1 MRPFFVPNL
10 AGMRAVIQ
18 RAARAAVHIDGAVHG
33 AIERGLVVLLGVEP
47 RDTEADAEW
56 LAGKI
61 TGMRIFSD
69 ADGKMNLDL
78 AGAGGGLLVVSQFT
92 LHASYKKGN
101 RPGFT
106 GAAHPDQAIPLYES
120 FLAACERLTGTPPQR
135 GRFGADMQ
143 VELVNDGP
151 VTICLDTWNKE

>member
-1 MRPFFVPNL
+1 M
-10 AGMRAVIQ
+10 
-18 RAARAAVHIDGAVHG
+18 HIDGAVHG
-33 AIERGLVVLLGVEP
+33 AIDWGLVVLLGVEP
-47 RDTEADAEW
+47 RDTEADADW
-56 LAGKI
+56 LASKI
-61 TGMRIFSD
+61 VGMRIFSD
-69 ADGKMNLDL
+69 EAGKMNLDL
-78 AGAGGGLLVVSQFT
+78 AGAQGRLLVVSQFT

-106 GAAHPDQAIPLYES
+106 GAARPDHAIPLYEY
-120 FLAACERLTGTPPQR
+120 FLTACERLTGAPPQR

>member
-18 RAARAAVHIDGAVHG
+18 RAARAAVHIEGQTTG
-33 AIERGLVVLLGVEP
+33 AIEKGLVVLLGVEP

-56 LAGKI
+56 LASKI
-61 TGMRIFSD
+61 VGMRIFSD
-69 ADGKMNLDL
+69 EAGKMNLDL
-78 AGAGGGLLVVSQFT
+78 AGAGGRLLVISQFT
-92 LHASYKKGN
+92 LHAAYKKGN

-106 GAAHPDQAIPLYES
+106 GAARPDHAIPLYEH
-120 FLAACERLTGTPPQR
+120 FLLACERLTGEPPAR

-143 VELVNDGP
+143 VELINDGP

>member
-1 MRPFFVPNL
+1 
-10 AGMRAVIQ
+10 MRAVIQ

-33 AIERGLVVLLGVEP
+33 AIDRGLVVLLGVEP
-47 RDTEADAEW
+47 RDTEADADW
-56 LAGKI
+56 LASKI
-61 TGMRIFSD
+61 VGMRIFSD
-69 ADGKMNLDL
+69 EAGKMNLDL
-78 AGAGGGLLVVSQFT
+78 AGAQGGLLVVSQFT

-106 GAAHPDQAIPLYES
+106 GAARPDQAIPLYEY
-120 FLAACERLTGTPPQR
+120 FLTACERLTGEPPQR

>member
-1 MRPFFVPNL
+1 MPNL

-33 AIERGLVVLLGVEP
+33 AIDKGLVVLLGVEP

-56 LAGKI
+56 LAGKVV
-61 TGMRIFSD
+61 GMRLFSD
-69 ADGKMNLDL
+69 DGGKMNLDL
-78 AGAGGGLLVVSQFT
+78 AQAGGKLLIISQFT

-106 GAAHPDQAIPLYES
+106 GAARPDHAIPLYEH
-120 FLAACERLTGTPPQR
+120 FLSACERLTGEPPQR

-143 VELVNDGP
+143 VDLINDGP
-151 VTICLDTWNKE
+151 VTLCLDTWNKE

>member
-1 MRPFFVPNL
+1 M
-10 AGMRAVIQ
+10 
-18 RAARAAVHIDGAVHG
+18 HIDGAAHG
-33 AIERGLVVLLGVEP
+33 AIDRGLVVLLGVEP
-47 RDTEADAEW
+47 RDTEADADW
-56 LAGKI
+56 LAAKI
-61 TGMRIFSD
+61 VGMRIFSD
-69 ADGKMNLDL
+69 EAGKMNLDL
-78 AGAGGGLLVVSQFT
+78 AGAQGELLVVSQFT

-106 GAAHPDQAIPLYES
+106 GAARPDHAIPLYAY
-120 FLAACERLTGTPPQR
+120 FLTACERLTGAPPQR